1 MVLYNVHDCK
11 ISIFLSNC
19 VSEICWKPIPSSHL
33 RWSILWEMEH
43 FLVNG
48 IKQLMAAQTLFYV
61 IDMPRLY
68 LRGAQRCLMH
78 ATNDWVWKLH
88 IPEIFKVRQISSYFN
103 NEHQI
108 YRFSDWLFETC
119 TKDHLKHNQLLFNT

>member
-33 RWSILWEMEH
+33 RWSIFWEMEH

-78 ATNDWVWKLH
+78 ATNDWVWKLP
-88 IPEIFKVRQISSYFN
+88 IPEIFKVRQIKLNLTAIKWASILPIFN
-103 NEHQI
+103 
-108 YRFSDWLFETC
+108 WLFETC
-119 TKDHLKHNQLLFNT
+119 PKNHLTHNQLL